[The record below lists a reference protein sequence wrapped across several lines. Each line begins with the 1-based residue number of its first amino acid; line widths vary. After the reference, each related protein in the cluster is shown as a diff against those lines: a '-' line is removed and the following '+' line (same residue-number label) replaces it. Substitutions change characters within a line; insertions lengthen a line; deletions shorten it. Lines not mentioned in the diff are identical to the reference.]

1 MLQADSWIE
10 ALLQHKSGYVQCVV
24 SVQGADQHSSV
35 HTVKSVCWCNNKQQA
50 WSPVTS
56 TFKLDSF
63 HYSTTLV
70 HQVVTQILHQRDYVL
85 YCFSFGKA
93 HAVFAFNSA

>member
-1 MLQADSWIE
+1 
-10 ALLQHKSGYVQCVV
+10 VQ
-24 SVQGADQHSSV
+24 
-35 HTVKSVCWCNNKQQA
+35 QQA
-50 WSPVTS
+50 ASVVTCDFDFQ
-56 TFKLDSF
+56 TGLI

-70 HQVVTQILHQRDYVL
+70 HQVVTQILYQRDHVL